1 MWSNVYHQSVRCR
14 FRELYLSF
22 NGRKNRSFRL
32 GSLFFYS
39 ALVYSFRLHKPEKN
53 HFFYS
58 ALVYSFHLS
67 ISSYTGLILGK
78 THTSYIRMTL
88 GCLMSFMV
96 EISRLICRKKNS
108 NSASAS
114 RKSST
119 GLAWSGTTRLTA
131 PTKQRRTR
139 SNGRRRR
146 NETPVVARLLPSKLV
161 GGRINSYRWSSVVA
175 RSYLFFRQPIR
186 FFRTVA
192 ALGKKFFFSFSERRQ
207 IRTQRDLLNSEEK
220 CARVCRMWSDG
231 KERGFKFRRT
241 CKGVFRPKIHK
252 NQQG

>member
-1 MWSNVYHQSVRCR
+1 M
-14 FRELYLSF
+14 
-22 NGRKNRSFRL
+22 
-32 GSLFFYS
+32 
-39 ALVYSFRLHKPEKN
+39 YSFRLHKPEKKP
-53 HFFYS
+53 FFYS

-96 EISRLICRKKNS
+96 EISRLICRKKKNS

-119 GLAWSGTTRLTA
+119 GLARIGTTRLTV

-139 SNGRRRR
+139 SNGRRARRRR

-161 GGRINSYRWSSVVA
+161 GGRINSYRWSSDVA
-175 RSYLFFRQPIR
+175 RSHLIFRQPI
-186 FFRTVA
+186 
-192 ALGKKFFFSFSERRQ
+192 
-207 IRTQRDLLNSEEK
+207 
-220 CARVCRMWSDG
+220 
-231 KERGFKFRRT
+231 
-241 CKGVFRPKIHK
+241 
-252 NQQG
+252 